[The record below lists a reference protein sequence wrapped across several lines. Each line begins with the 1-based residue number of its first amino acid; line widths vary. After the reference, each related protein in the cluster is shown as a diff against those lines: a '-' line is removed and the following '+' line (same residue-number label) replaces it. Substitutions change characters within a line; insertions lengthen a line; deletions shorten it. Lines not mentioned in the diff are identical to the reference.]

1 MKTIAAII
9 ERNSDGEY
17 SVYCVDEMF
26 SGMGAT
32 AEAAK
37 ADMLGAIQ
45 HFVESSKA
53 EGYQYPDWLDG
64 EYEVV
69 YKFDT
74 QSLLQYYAGIIT
86 PAALGRLSGISPKQL
101 WSYMHGKSKPR
112 EPQVRKIESALH
124 KLGHELTSISL

>member
-1 MKTIAAII
+1 MKKIKEII

-17 SVYCVDEMF
+17 RVYCVYERF
-26 SGMGAT
+26 SGLGAT

-112 EPQVRKIESALH
+112 ETQVRKIENALH

>member
-1 MKTIAAII
+1 MKQIEAII

-37 ADMLGAIQ
+37 EDMLGAMR

-53 EGYQYPDWLDG
+53 EGHRYPEWLDG

-69 YKFDT
+69 YKFDA

-86 PAALGRLSGISPKQL
+86 PAALGRLSGISSKQL
-101 WSYMHGKSKPR
+101 WSYMHGHSKPR
-112 EPQVRKIESALH
+112 EAQRQKIETALH
-124 KLGHELTSISL
+124 KLGHELVTISL